1 MQKTEKFQF
10 CNYADLFLFC
20 NARLREMLQNEKM
33 TTQRVGKFVVFLIG
47 RLSTKPLAAQR
58 QGQVEWRL
66 TRVSQ
71 SMG

>member
-10 CNYADLFLFC
+10 CDYADLLLFC
-20 NARLREMLQNEKM
+20 NEELRKMLHNEKM
-33 TTQRVGKFVVFLIG
+33 PAQIDGELIIFLIG
-47 RLSTKPLAAQR
+47 RLSTKPLTAER

>member
-1 MQKTEKFQF
+1 
-10 CNYADLFLFC
+10 
-20 NARLREMLQNEKM
+20 MLQNEKM
-33 TTQRVGKFVVFLIG
+33 TDQIVGEFVIFLIS
-47 RLSTKPLAAQR
+47 RLSTKPLTAER